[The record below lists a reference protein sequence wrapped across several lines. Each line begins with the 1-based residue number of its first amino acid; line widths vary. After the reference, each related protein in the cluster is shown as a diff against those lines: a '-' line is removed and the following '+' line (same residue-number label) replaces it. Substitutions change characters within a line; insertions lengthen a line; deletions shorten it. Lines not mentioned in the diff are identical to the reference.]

1 MKKEIKDVFITGT
14 GHYLPGPAISNEEI
28 ENYLGLINDKP
39 SKSKKRILK
48 SNQIKLRHY
57 AIDKN
62 HNITH
67 TNAEMAKNAILN
79 AIDNSPIHL
88 DDLQLL
94 SASTTLGD
102 VLAPGHGSMV
112 HGELGGPTLEVNTA
126 HGICSSSM
134 MAIKNAFMQIQ
145 TGSKRNATAVG
156 SEFVSRT
163 FRNTRYNAQKEV
175 KEKGVGFDTDFLR
188 WMLSD
193 GAGALILQDKPR
205 PNGKSLRIEWVDIRS
220 HANQFET
227 CMYLGGNKD
236 KKTGKISSTWYT
248 EKNEL
253 ESTAKGHFNLKQDI
267 KMLDNVVKIGV
278 KHFVDLVENK
288 KVDLDQ
294 LDWMVCHYSSHF
306 FKSKI
311 HDFMKKAGLNLPEEK
326 WYTNLYERG
335 NTGAASIFIMLDEFL
350 KTKDLKA
357 GAKILCQVPES
368 GRFISSYMLC
378 TVVDNT
384 DSNTKTKTEMSVNQK
399 NVTAPQFSGDF
410 ANNKLTEKL
419 VRNLGSTWIDFEI
432 KLNSINIVNKLNK
445 SQFTIEAY
453 KNLLLNLRPQVIEGN
468 AWIARMISN
477 ISKDYFDFRSFAF
490 KHALYGHKDYGQ
502 LDHDYVSVGGKI
514 EDIENAER
522 NIGSEALNA
531 YMLQEASKK
540 NPFCMLGAMYIIEGL
555 SSKVCTKWKTQIGE
569 QLNLTD
575 NQLTFLTHHAT
586 HEDEN
591 ITSPIESI
599 IAQAPLTSELVDEI
613 IKTAKTT
620 ARLYLLQL
628 EEINNY

>member
-1 MKKEIKDVFITGT
+1 MYKKIKDVYITGT
-14 GHYLPGPAISNEEI
+14 GRYLPGPAISNDEI
-28 ENYLGLINDKP
+28 EEYLGYINDKP

-48 SNQIKLRHY
+48 SNQIKFRHY

-62 HNITH
+62 HNMTH

-79 AIDNSPIHL
+79 ALEDSPIDL
-88 DDLQLL
+88 NDLQLL
-94 SASTTLGD
+94 SASTTVGD
-102 VLAPGHGSMV
+102 VIAPGHGSMV
-112 HGELGGPTLEVNTA
+112 HGELGGPVMEVNTA

-134 MAIKNAFMQIQ
+134 MAIKNAFMQVQ
-145 TGSKRNATAVG
+145 TGSKETATAVG

-163 FRNTRYNAQKEV
+163 FRNTRYNAQKGV

-193 GAGALILQDKPR
+193 GAGAVIMQDKPK
-205 PNGKSLRIEWVDIRS
+205 PNGKSLKIEWVDIRS
-220 HANQFET
+220 HANQFDT
-227 CMYLGGNKD
+227 CMYLGGEKNKE
-236 KKTGKISSTWYT
+236 TGEISSTWST

-253 ESTAKGHFNLKQDI
+253 ESVDKGHFNLKQDI

-278 KHFVDLVENK
+278 KHFVDLVETNK
-288 KVDLDQ
+288 INLDE

-311 HDFMKKAGLNLPEEK
+311 HDFMTKAGLHIPEEK

-350 KTKDLKA
+350 KTKDLKV
-357 GAKILCQVPES
+357 GSKILCQVPES

-378 TVVDNT
+378 TVVDSQHSDESSIINIQ
-384 DSNTKTKTEMSVNQK
+384 SSHKTLA
-399 NVTAPQFSGDF
+399 APQFSKEF
-410 ANNKLTEKL
+410 SNTQLTEKL
-419 VRNLGSTWIDFEI
+419 VRNLGSIWIDFETR
-432 KLNSINIVNKLNK
+432 LNNVSIVNKLNK
-445 SQFTIEAY
+445 SQFDLESY
-453 KNLLLNLRPQVIEGN
+453 KKLLLNLRPQVIEGN

-477 ISKDYFDFRSFAF
+477 IGKEYFSFRSFAF
-490 KHALYGHKDYGQ
+490 KHALYGHKDYNQ
-502 LDHDYVSVGGKI
+502 LDNDYVSIGGHLS
-514 EDIENAER
+514 DIENAPR

-531 YMLQEASKK
+531 YMLQEASKS

-555 SSKVCTKWKTQIGE
+555 SSKVCHKWKEQIGT
-569 QLNLTD
+569 QLGLAND
-575 NQLTFLTHHAT
+575 QLTFLTHHAT

-591 ITSPIESI
+591 ITSPIEDI
-599 IAQAPLTSELVDEI
+599 INQAPLDANLVNEI

-620 ARLYLLQL
+620 ARLYILQL
-628 EEINNY
+628 EEMNNY